1 MTEKASNQLPTQDFP
16 QVSYP
21 FFTQLAR
28 TINSR
33 QAQAIVI
40 SGNIYDLFFDGKEY
54 VPIIEFLQNKTK
66 IPGLIQVTYELNQ
79 PIRVSDEDRAKLR
92 EAWTAWKNKVT
103 VEAIPA
109 REILQDGSKF
119 ELRRKEFDQ
128 YLRDAIGNA
137 TQALEFMRQLT
148 ICSRSCLKENLLILI
163 EGADILLPSGDGDVS
178 KMNEAQL
185 HRITILT
192 DWFGDPSFYNG
203 KDNVILLAESRSLIH
218 SRISRLPQILTVEIP
233 SPDLAARRHYAQW
246 HASQSGNQSITDA
259 LDMVSESTAGLS
271 LHAMRQML
279 LGSDYSKEPIQRQDT
294 TLQVEQFIQSQLG
307 EDVVEFKKPIQTLK
321 DVMGFTK
328 LKDFLQIGRAHV

>member
-103 VEAIPA
+103 VEAI
-109 REILQDGSKF
+109 D
-119 ELRRKEFDQ
+119 RKSTR
-128 YLRDAIGNA
+128 LNSSHSSV
-137 TQALEFMRQLT
+137 
-148 ICSRSCLKENLLILI
+148 SRM
-163 EGADILLPSGDGDVS
+163 PSS
-178 KMNEAQL
+178 A
-185 HRITILT
+185 
-192 DWFGDPSFYNG
+192 
-203 KDNVILLAESRSLIH
+203 
-218 SRISRLPQILTVEIP
+218 
-233 SPDLAARRHYAQW
+233 
-246 HASQSGNQSITDA
+246 
-259 LDMVSESTAGLS
+259 
-271 LHAMRQML
+271 
-279 LGSDYSKEPIQRQDT
+279 
-294 TLQVEQFIQSQLG
+294 
-307 EDVVEFKKPIQTLK
+307 
-321 DVMGFTK
+321 
-328 LKDFLQIGRAHV
+328 